1 MQSVA
6 PTKHEFP
13 AAHPVRRMLRLA
25 ALQHAGLINADQYK
39 LRVSDYWRQVQAEI
53 MQVVQGETMQPP
65 NTQSRFLAVVLAI
78 VAFVALCVAAAWL
91 GHQDG
96 IHGAIQRPPRHTI
109 GR

>member
-1 MQSVA
+1 MI
-6 PTKHEFP
+6 PTRHEFP

-65 NTQSRFLAVVLAI
+65 NTQSRFLIVVL
-78 VAFVALCVAAAWL
+78 AFVALVALCALAAWR

-96 IHGAIQRPPRHTI
+96 IQGAIQRPSQHTI